1 MAIPAEARGVPEAPA
16 PQPPRALGSALTWAL
31 VAVALVAIPFLVV
44 RFPPIT
50 DLPQHAAQIRLFGEA
65 VGDPH
70 SPYQIQWLTPYGLSF
85 VILGAAWLLF
95 GPGLAGKV
103 GFLVVA
109 ALWAAAVH
117 ALAAR
122 RGRPISAAL
131 LATVMVFSHV
141 LYWGFFSFLAGFVL
155 FCAWIEI
162 ERSTRSRPLDGRRA
176 AVLVVTASALYF
188 THALWFAAA
197 ALWLAIIGA
206 ATRRPWRQQASR
218 LACLIPQVALALWWF
233 PQLAERGFT
242 STTFWGDAGLPRL
255 APAAL
260 RDAALGGLRGSTEP
274 LLLATV
280 AVWIGLALWAARGR
294 LRESVDVELLG
305 LAAILVAAAVVLPYK
320 FENTTRFAH
329 RWMPAALAFLLLAMP
344 PLAIRARLRR
354 VLAVALLGGFVG
366 ATALT
371 WRTFEDVELAGLR
384 QVFDALPQGQRV
396 LGLSYVAESP
406 RIREHPFIQT
416 FAYAQVLR
424 GGELNFSFAD
434 FAPCLVVYRP
444 PRPRPWTLNLEWL
457 PRRVRYSDFAHF
469 DYLVLHGDPA
479 VQAAMIERTPIEPVT
494 APAPWRL
501 YRVRRE

>member
-1 MAIPAEARGVPEAPA
+1 MRGAPLA
-16 PQPPRALGSALTWAL
+16 WAAVAVVL
-31 VAVALVAIPFLVV
+31 VAVPFLVV

-50 DLPQHAAQIRLFGEA
+50 DLPQHVAQIRLFGEA
-65 VGDPH
+65 LADPQ

-85 VILGAAWLLF
+85 VILAAAWLLF

-109 ALWAAAVH
+109 ALWVGAVH
-117 ALAAR
+117 VLAAR

-131 LATVMVFSHV
+131 LASVMVFSHV

-162 ERSTRSRPLDGRRA
+162 ERATRRRPLDGRRV
-176 AVLVVTASALYF
+176 AVLVVAAAALYF

-197 ALWLAIIGA
+197 ALWLALTGA
-206 ATRRPWRQQASR
+206 VARRPWREQASR
-218 LACLIPQVALALWWF
+218 LACLAPQVALALWWF
-233 PQLAERGFT
+233 PQLAQRGFT

-255 APAAL
+255 TPWGL

-274 LLLATV
+274 LLLATL
-280 AVWIGLALWAARGR
+280 AVWIGLGLWAARGR

-305 LAAILVAAAVVLPYK
+305 LAAIFVVAAVVLPYK

-329 RWMPAALAFLLLAMP
+329 RWMPAGMAFLLLAMP
-344 PLAIRARLRR
+344 PPAIRARLRR
-354 VLAVALLGGFVG
+354 VAAVALLGGFVG

-371 WRTFEDVELAGLR
+371 WRTFEEVELAGLR
-384 QVFDALPQGQRV
+384 QVLDALPQGQRV
-396 LGLSYVAESP
+396 LGLSYAGESP
-406 RIREHPFIQT
+406 RIREHPFIQM

-444 PRPRPWTLNLEWL
+444 PRARPWTLNLEWL

-469 DYLVLHGDPA
+469 DYLVLHGDLA
-479 VQAAMIERTPIEPVT
+479 VQTAMAERTPIEPVT